1 MTDVIMPQMGES
13 IAEGTI
19 TKWFKNIGDQVER
32 DEPLLE
38 ISTDK
43 VDTEIPAP
51 ASGVLS
57 EIKVQEGETVPINTV
72 IAVIGGDVK
81 EPTPPT
87 SETET
92 TQPMMPPATASP
104 PETPSPQR
112 EPAAPPAP
120 PAPPAEPQT
129 PPSASEAP
137 TPKSESGVR
146 SSPLVRKIARE
157 HDIDLSQLSGSGRGG
172 RVTKEDILKVVE
184 APGETPKAPE
194 PRPAAPAQPA
204 PSRAEAPTPPP
215 KVEPA
220 PTPAA
225 PTAPTPSRG
234 SRDVVEPMST
244 MRKSVAEHMMI
255 SRQTSA
261 HVTTVF
267 EVDVT
272 RIVDLRAE
280 YKSAFEQDGVKLT
293 YTPFFVRATIA
304 SLKTFPIFNASIEGE
319 SIVYHKDHNIGVA
332 VALEGGLIVPVIH
345 HADEK
350 SFLGLARAVNDL
362 GERARTKKLLPEEVQ
377 GGTFTI
383 TNPGPFGGLFGTPI
397 INQPQVAI
405 LAVGGIHKR
414 PVVVGDGIGVRSM
427 VYLALSFDHR
437 LIDGALADR
446 FMADL
451 KERLETWDEKIL

>member
-19 TKWFKNIGDQVER
+19 TKWFKNVGDPVER

-51 ASGVLS
+51 VSGVLS
-57 EIKVQEGETVPINTV
+57 EIKVPEGETVPINTV
-72 IAVIGGDVK
+72 IAVIGGEVK
-81 EPTPPT
+81 EPPAPEVP
-87 SETET
+87 ETET
-92 TQPMMPPATASP
+92 TQPMMPAAAPPP
-104 PETPSPQR
+104 PEPKPPAPAP
-112 EPAAPPAP
+112 EPPAAPSK
-120 PAPPAEPQT
+120 E
-129 PPSASEAP
+129 EA
-137 TPKSESGVR
+137 GIR

-157 HDIDLSQLSGSGRGG
+157 HGIDLGRVSGTGRGG
-172 RVTKEDILKVVE
+172 RVTKDDIMKVVE
-184 APGETPKAPE
+184 ETGEEARAPE
-194 PRPAAPAQPA
+194 PA
-204 PSRAEAPTPPP
+204 PPP
-215 KVEPA
+215 P

-225 PTAPTPSRG
+225 APPATPPTAEPSPKPPPATAPSPPRG
-234 SRDVVEPMST
+234 ARDVVEPMSNL
-244 MRKSVAEHMMI
+244 RKSIAEHMVI

-272 RIVDLRAE
+272 RIVELRDE
-280 YKSAFEQDGVKLT
+280 YKGAFEQDGVKLT
-293 YTPFFVRATIA
+293 YTPFFVRPVLG
-304 SLKTFPIFNASIEGE
+304 SLKAFPIFNASIDGD

-362 GERARTKKLLPEEVQ
+362 GERARTKRLLPEDVQ

-405 LAVGGIHKR
+405 LAVGGIHER

-451 KERLETWDEKIL
+451 KERLESWDEKIL